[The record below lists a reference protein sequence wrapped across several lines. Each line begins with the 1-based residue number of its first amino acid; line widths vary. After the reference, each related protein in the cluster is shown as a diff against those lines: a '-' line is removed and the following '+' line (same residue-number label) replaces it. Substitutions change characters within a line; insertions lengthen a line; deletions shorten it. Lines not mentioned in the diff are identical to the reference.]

1 MPLFKNI
8 DTVKKYYPLA
18 ASSTAIPHM
27 QEVAEEEYLLPV
39 LGTTL
44 LATVQA
50 EADTIPA
57 TPTPLLKKCYQAL
70 AFLMYYKQLPFLYTQ
85 TTDTGLRNVT
95 TNQMQSAY
103 PHQYYDI
110 KRTCENEG
118 LAALN
123 RLFTYLY
130 DNRVTYA
137 TWYGSAAYQRL
148 NRNILRTGL
157 DFTDYFTLPQP
168 HRTFYALQPI
178 IQEVEDFY
186 INNAIGE
193 TFFTSLKAVTSHT
206 SYEGEVIKLLK
217 KAVAQLTIFKSFT
230 KLSVKISPEGF
241 NVMLG
246 NNDAKATT
254 EAQATDGQVYQVKK
268 DTERDGNN
276 YLQQAI
282 AYLNN
287 NASAIIFPTYFASTY
302 YKAPTTEK
310 VNINETMNGVFLL

>member
-8 DTVKKYYPLA
+8 DTVKKYYPLTT
-18 ASSTAIPHM
+18 SSTAIPHM

-39 LGTTL
+39 LGATL
-44 LATVQA
+44 LGTVQT
-50 EADTIPA
+50 EADTNPV
-57 TPTPLLKKCYQAL
+57 TPSPLLKKCYQAL

-85 TTDTGLRNVT
+85 TTDAGLRNVT
-95 TNQMQSAY
+95 TNQMQGAY

-130 DNRVTYA
+130 DNRATYT
-137 TWYGSAAYQRL
+137 TWYSSAAYQRL

-157 DFTDYFTLPQP
+157 DFADYFTLPQP

-178 IQEVEDFY
+178 VQEVEDFY
-186 INNAIGE
+186 VNAAIGE
-193 TFFTSLKAVTSHT
+193 TFFTSLKAITSPTTH
-206 SYEGEVIKLLK
+206 EAEVIKLLK

-287 NASAIIFPTYFASTY
+287 NASALVFPTYFASTY

-310 VNINETMNGVFLL
+310 VNVNETMNGVFLL